1 MESRFYLCRKCGNL
15 IGMVHSSGAEV
26 YCCGEPMQQL
36 KANTTDAAV
45 EKHVPVVE
53 VKGNSVSVR
62 VGSATHPMTEEHFIQ
77 WIYLQTEQGAQRK
90 NLTPGSAPEAVF
102 ELAGGDKLVAVM
114 AYCNLHGLW
123 AAEL

>member
-15 IGMVHSSGAEV
+15 IGMLHSSGVAV
-26 YCCGEPMQQL
+26 HCCGEPMQQL
-36 KANTTDAAV
+36 QANTTDAAQ

-53 VKGNSVSVR
+53 VKGNSVVVR
-62 VGSATHPMTEEHFIQ
+62 VGSVAHPMTEEHSIQ

-90 NLTPGSAPEAVF
+90 NLQPGSAPEAVF